1 MMNEAQENKVEEF
14 SNESEFVVELDDNQD
29 STSKEAQ
36 SEKDEQTIVRSQE
49 NDEHESYSE
58 KVQKRIDALTAKRK
72 AAEDDANNAISYGK
86 QVEEE
91 NKRLRKQ
98 LETYTNGYTNE
109 FDSRVSSQ
117 ESQVK
122 ALLKEAMDANDPEKV
137 AEATAALT
145 QVNIEKERLRVLKQQ
160 REQEKASQENNNQTE
175 RTQARQPQQPSIED
189 NPKIKAWISRNPWYG
204 KEDEIEKNLALM
216 LADKKVSRMYDATDD
231 RYYEEIDKEMSKLFP
246 QDQSNGSIAQTVA
259 PVNGRASVKTGR
271 KQRVVLTESERRTA
285 DRLGVPYEK
294 YAQQKIKLQKGA

>member
-216 LADKKVSRMYDATDD
+216 LADKKVSTMYDATDD
-231 RYYEEIDKEMSKLFP
+231 RYYEEIDKEMAKLFP

>member
-1 MMNEAQENKVEEF
+1 MMNETQENKVEEL

-29 STSKEAQ
+29 STPKEAQ

-91 NKRLRKQ
+91 NKKLRQQ

-109 FDSRVSSQ
+109 FDTRITSQ

-160 REQEKASQENNNQTE
+160 REQEQAIRKNANQNQVN
-175 RTQARQPQQPSIED
+175 QAQQQQQPSIED